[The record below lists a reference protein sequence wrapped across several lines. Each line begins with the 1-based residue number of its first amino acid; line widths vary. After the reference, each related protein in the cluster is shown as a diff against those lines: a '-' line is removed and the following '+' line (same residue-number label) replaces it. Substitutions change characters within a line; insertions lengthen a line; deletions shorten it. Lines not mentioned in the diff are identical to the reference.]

1 MGHRP
6 GGAAVK
12 GRYWRWGLMFGLPV
26 ALLVLFRLVKHR
38 ADWMN
43 RWVFGVVAPVE
54 RFLGR
59 LWSCVPVSVAEVL
72 VAVLLVFG
80 LFLVLSG
87 VVVLV
92 RKRQLRPLLRR
103 VAAVAVVCLWLLAG
117 LDWMWNAV
125 YYADGFAKRANLTV
139 QPYTVEELSAVTG
152 VFLRKASAL
161 AARMS
166 RDEQGRFSVS
176 REECIRRG
184 VTVYEGIGAAFDF
197 LEGKGVPVKPLLC
210 SKLQSRLGFTG
221 IYFPF
226 TGEANV
232 NVDAPTCLLP
242 ATIAHEM
249 AHQRM
254 IAPEEEAN
262 FVGIAACLT
271 SGDEVF
277 EYSGYLM
284 GLIHLSN
291 ALYRVAPE
299 VWAAL
304 WVESSVELRQDWQEN
319 NAYWAVRQSSVEQ
332 AAEQAYD
339 SYLKGNDQDL
349 GVRSYGA
356 CVDLLVTWMRT
367 AE

>member
-1 MGHRP
+1 M
-6 GGAAVK
+6 K

-59 LWSCVPVSVAEVL
+59 LWSCVSFSVAEVL
-72 VAVLLVFG
+72 VAVLLSAG
-80 LFLVLSG
+80 LVLVLSG
-87 VVVLV
+87 VVILV

-103 VAAVAVVCLWLLAG
+103 VAAVAMVCLWLLVG

-125 YYADGFAKRANLTV
+125 YYAEDGFAKRANLTV
-139 QPYTVEELSAVTG
+139 QPYTVEELFAVTG
-152 VFLRKASAL
+152 VFLHRASAL
-161 AARMS
+161 AARMP
-166 RDEQGRFSVS
+166 RDEQGRFAVS

-184 VTVYEGIGAAFDF
+184 VTAYEGIEDTYAF
-197 LEGKGVPVKPLLC
+197 LEGEGVPVKPLLC

-271 SGDEVF
+271 GEDEVF

-299 VWAAL
+299 AWAVL
-304 WVESSVELRQDWQEN
+304 WAEGSAELQQDWREN
-319 NAYWAVRQSSVEQ
+319 NAYWAARQSSVEQ
-332 AAEQAYD
+332 AAEQVYD
-339 SYLKGNDQDL
+339 SYLKGNNQDL